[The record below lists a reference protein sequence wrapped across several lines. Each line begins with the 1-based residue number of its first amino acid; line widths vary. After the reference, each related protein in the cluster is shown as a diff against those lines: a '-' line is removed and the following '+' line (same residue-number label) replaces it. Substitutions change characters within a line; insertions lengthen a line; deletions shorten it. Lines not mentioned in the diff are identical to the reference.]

1 MKFCFIAIVLIIFLE
16 IKNEKNIKKNFFL
29 RNSNLVFFSK
39 NKFNSKIIKIFL
51 FFFIQIKKEN
61 WLCLKIFDLKQ
72 ISLKK
77 FQMFHVLMR
86 FCSITKGKKN
96 RKKHFF
102 D

>member
-1 MKFCFIAIVLIIFLE
+1 MEFP
-16 IKNEKNIKKNFFL
+16 
-29 RNSNLVFFSK
+29 NLVFFSK
-39 NKFNSKIIKIFL
+39 NKFNSKIIKILKKILKNFVFE